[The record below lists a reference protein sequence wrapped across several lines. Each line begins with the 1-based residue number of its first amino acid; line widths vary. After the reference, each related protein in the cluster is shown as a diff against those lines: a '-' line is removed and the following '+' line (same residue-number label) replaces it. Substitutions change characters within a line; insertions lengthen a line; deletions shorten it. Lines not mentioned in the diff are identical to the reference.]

1 MASEKA
7 TNGIATQEQP
17 TSSTTGAETPKSI
30 LSKEEVMKQAI
41 NSLVQG
47 KRHLVVKD
55 FQSAIDSLGES
66 CRLLSESGA
75 HITCFENAEA
85 HFFYGK
91 ALLEQSRLEM
101 GVLETPDLGK
111 SEDNSEDESE
121 DEDKSEEEDEDS
133 EEAEAA
139 ADVLKL
145 DGEAE
150 SSEATANGTS
160 DEAKSKPASTPQ
172 ESAVTSTD
180 EAKQNDVQEQEVDLN
195 TPSPTVDQ
203 VVDNEVPS
211 TSSGLIADAMAEK
224 AAEDELNN
232 LELAW
237 EVLEVAKIGYIGL
250 LTEISGG
257 KPVIPPIVEKTE
269 EELKKLKEKE
279 KLIKKRLADTHCSL
293 GEVATESENYNQA
306 IDEFKTG
313 LDILADIEGS
323 DSREIAQYYF
333 QMGLAFSFDK
343 KYPEAIGSFK
353 KSVEIIETRISILKN
368 KIENKQTAKDLG
380 IELEDPSKTEAD
392 EVQELTALLPELQ
405 EKITDTID
413 AEKESQAME
422 EEEQKEQEIIQRNS
436 PVKNPNPPAANDISH
451 LVKKKKKAEDGPADE
466 RPVKKLCTEVA
477 AAAPAI
483 AVDAEM
489 KDESKKSAVE
499 KGSATNGHPI
509 AIDAMESDHSNDSKV
524 DPSNSKFYDE
534 GAEYWAKIEPTVN
547 GMLGGLGYLNNG
559 DIKDSERFL
568 KGMMKARKS
577 LGTSYALD
585 CGAGIGRITKNLLSR
600 FFDKVDLVDQDPK
613 FVDEAKTFLSN
624 NAKVGEL
631 YCSGLQEFSPQAGK
645 YDVIWMQ
652 WVLSHVTD
660 DDLLSLLKRC
670 SVALKPGGII
680 VIKEN
685 CTKGEIEDR
694 DEDDSSITRPFK
706 GFMNVFAKSGIKVL
720 KYVKQKNFPTE
731 LYPVWIFALD
741 PHPELA

>member
-1 MASEKA
+1 
-7 TNGIATQEQP
+7 
-17 TSSTTGAETPKSI
+17 
-30 LSKEEVMKQAI
+30 MKQAI

-66 CRLLSESGA
+66 CRLLSESEVQ
-75 HITCFENAEA
+75 ISCFENAEA

-111 SEDNSEDESE
+111 SEENSEDESE
-121 DEDKSEEEDEDS
+121 DEDKSEEEDDDS

-139 ADVLKL
+139 ADVSKL

-160 DEAKSKPASTPQ
+160 DEVKSKPASTPQ

-180 EAKQNDVQEQEVDLN
+180 EAKQNDIQEQEVDLN

-211 TSSGLIADAMAEK
+211 TSSGLIADAIAEK

-237 EVLEVAKIGYIGL
+237 EVLEVAKIGYHGL
-250 LTEISGG
+250 LKELSEG
-257 KPVIPPIVEKTE
+257 KTAIAEKTE
-269 EELKKLKEKE
+269 EEQKKLKEKE

-353 KSVEIIETRISILKN
+353 KSVEIIETRISILKH

-436 PVKNPNPPAANDISH
+436 PIKNPNPPAANDISH
-451 LVKKKKKAEDGPADE
+451 LVKKKKKAEDGPVDE
-466 RPVKKLCTEVA
+466 RPVKKLCTEVTS
-477 AAAPAI
+477 AAPAI
-483 AVDAEM
+483 VVDAEM
-489 KDESKKSAVE
+489 KDGAKPAVE
-499 KGSATNGHPI
+499 QGSATNGHPI
-509 AIDAMESDHSNDSKV
+509 AIDA
-524 DPSNSKFYDE
+524 
-534 GAEYWAKIEPTVN
+534 
-547 GMLGGLGYLNNG
+547 
-559 DIKDSERFL
+559 
-568 KGMMKARKS
+568 
-577 LGTSYALD
+577 
-585 CGAGIGRITKNLLSR
+585 
-600 FFDKVDLVDQDPK
+600 
-613 FVDEAKTFLSN
+613 
-624 NAKVGEL
+624 
-631 YCSGLQEFSPQAGK
+631 
-645 YDVIWMQ
+645 
-652 WVLSHVTD
+652 
-660 DDLLSLLKRC
+660 
-670 SVALKPGGII
+670 
-680 VIKEN
+680 
-685 CTKGEIEDR
+685 
-694 DEDDSSITRPFK
+694 
-706 GFMNVFAKSGIKVL
+706 
-720 KYVKQKNFPTE
+720 
-731 LYPVWIFALD
+731 
-741 PHPELA
+741 